1 MEWQIAKGMVI
12 GGIPFVLLLVG
23 GKLLYHKEA
32 DFKDLRLALGM
43 VFIGIAL
50 MAWIVFAH

>member
-50 MAWIVFAH
+50 MAWRVFAH